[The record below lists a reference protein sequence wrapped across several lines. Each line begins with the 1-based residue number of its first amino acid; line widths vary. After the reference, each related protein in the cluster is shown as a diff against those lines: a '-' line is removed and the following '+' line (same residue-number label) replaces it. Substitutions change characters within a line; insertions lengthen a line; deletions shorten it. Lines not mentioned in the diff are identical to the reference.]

1 MEIKRKNGD
10 LITKDKDLNVKKLAE
25 DNKADLSGADL
36 SGANLS
42 GANLSGAEI
51 EFHVFP
57 SIRTLSSIQLGT
69 ISETLAIELMRRD
82 AWAHPHPERFQT
94 WAEYGDCPYNG
105 EEYFWHFDYKS
116 AQKYWKPGNPEMRDS
131 DLILAICKEKG
142 WKIKGY

>member
-1 MEIKRKNGD
+1 MTERLTAEQIAEVLANHLVSQQMGDTSKR
-10 LITKDKDLNVKKLAE
+10 
-25 DNKADLSGADL
+25 
-36 SGANLS
+36 ANLRW
-42 GANLSGAEI
+42 ANLSGAEI

-131 DLILAICKEKG
+131 DLILEICKEKG